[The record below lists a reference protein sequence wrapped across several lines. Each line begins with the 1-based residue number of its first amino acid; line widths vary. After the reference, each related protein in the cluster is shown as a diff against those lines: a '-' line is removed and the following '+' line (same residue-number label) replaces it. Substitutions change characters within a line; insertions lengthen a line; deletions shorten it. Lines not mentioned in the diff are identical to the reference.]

1 MRISDWSSDVCSSD
15 LTPEQPPIF
24 KRRNH
29 RKFHRQLHDS
39 QFAPRRKV
47 GLRGAIKAAGSI
59 IGGRPKNPC
68 ETRRLSCS
76 VPSAAAKTAA
86 LADKIAARAAD
97 GMMNRHV
104 GHINQ
109 RQARVTNAPSHLAI
123 APGFSQGVKDDKL
136 LA

>member
-1 MRISDWSSDVCSSD
+1 MMTEKRGPDISILCCLIPSRRA
-15 LTPEQPPIF
+15 TPEQPPIF

-97 GMMNRHV
+97 GMMKRHV
-104 GHINQ
+104 GHINK
-109 RQARVTNAPSHLAI
+109 RQARVTNAQSHLAI
-123 APGFSQGVKDDKL
+123 APGF
-136 LA
+136 

>member
-1 MRISDWSSDVCSSD
+1 MTEKRGPDISILCCLIPSRRA
-15 LTPEQPPIF
+15 TPEQPPIF

-47 GLRGAIKAAGSI
+47 GLRGTIKAAGSI

-68 ETRRLSCS
+68 ETRGLSCS

-86 LADKIAARAAD
+86 LADKIAAR
-97 GMMNRHV
+97 RTEEH
-104 GHINQ
+104 
-109 RQARVTNAPSHLAI
+109 PSEL
-123 APGFSQGVKDDKL
+123 PSL
-136 LA
+136 M

>member
-1 MRISDWSSDVCSSD
+1 MMTEKRGPDISILCCLIPSRRA
-15 LTPEQPPIF
+15 TPEQPPIF

-68 ETRRLSCS
+68 ETRRSSCS
-76 VPSAAAKTAA
+76 RSEEHTSE
-86 LADKIAARAAD
+86 LESLMR
-97 GMMNRHV
+97 
-104 GHINQ
+104 
-109 RQARVTNAPSHLAI
+109 TSY
-123 APGFSQGVKDDKL
+123 DDVC
-136 LA
+136 